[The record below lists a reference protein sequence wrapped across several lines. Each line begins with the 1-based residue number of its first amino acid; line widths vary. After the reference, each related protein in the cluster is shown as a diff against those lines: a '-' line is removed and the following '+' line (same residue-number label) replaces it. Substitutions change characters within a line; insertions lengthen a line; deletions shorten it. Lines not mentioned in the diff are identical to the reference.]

1 LREIAA
7 MSIDVFLIVLLG
19 LAMGLVFGVAL
30 EKSRVFEPGVIVGQ
44 MQLRNFTMLRVFLSA
59 IVTGLLSLA
68 LMNGLGLVEL
78 HPKAFV
84 PLAQIGGGL
93 ILGLGM
99 VMAGACPGTVF
110 AQIGAGYKDAWFIL
124 LGGVAGA
131 LVYGYTLPSFK
142 HLMGQ
147 SELTTYA
154 VLFETP
160 FWMLALGLA
169 SLITASLFLLE
180 RWRPSSAELGRDF
193 DGV

>member
-1 LREIAA
+1 

-131 LVYGYTLPSFK
+131 LVYGYTLPLFK

-169 SLITASLFLLE
+169 FLITASLFLLE